1 MEQGDQIGLFGR
13 GNAPADGTERRELV
27 GTVARVTFRSE
38 QTGYTV
44 LRVAPEGEERTVTVV
59 GSMAPVAVGERI
71 VARGNWVEHPRFGRQ
86 LVVTSLERKT
96 PHTEEAMVRYLGS
109 GLAPGIGP
117 KLAER
122 IVRTFGEET
131 LDVIDDRPEE
141 LTRVPGISGEKARAL
156 GEAVRENARLRDLTL
171 LLEQHGLGARYA
183 GRIHDRYGASALTV
197 VREDP
202 YRLARD
208 IWGIGFVRADALAR
222 NLGIDADDPARV
234 EAGIVHTL
242 RRSSDVG
249 HVYLPRE
256 ELVRQ
261 SVELLG
267 VDIATV
273 EEGVA
278 ECVAGARVV
287 SEVDRIYTNALHA
300 AEVQSAE
307 LLGVLLDDRDP
318 GQRLPFDPAALHRLE
333 RERGVELDEQQ
344 RSALRTAHERHVLVI
359 TGGPGTGKTTLTRF
373 LIDQFDSHGLAVA
386 LAAPTGRAARRLA
399 ETTGREA
406 FTLHRLL
413 GFDPQTGA
421 FGRDDSNPLEAAA
434 VLVDESSMIDQ
445 RLFASLLRAL
455 APGTRL
461 VLVGDA
467 NQLPSVGPGEV
478 LRDLIRSG
486 RVPTARLS
494 RIFRQ
499 SDRSGI
505 VHNAHRVLA
514 GEPIETVE
522 PGRGDFVFVER
533 DRPQDVAEEVRRLV
547 RDFLP
552 KEAGVDP
559 IRDVQ
564 VLVPM
569 YKGDAGADALNVAL
583 QTDLNPRGTE
593 ARSGRRTFRTGDRVI
608 QLRNDYTRNV
618 FNGEVGWVDSVGS
631 AGEEMG
637 VRFDALVRIP
647 ASEWDQLALA
657 YAITVHKSQGSE
669 YEWVIMPLSTQ
680 HAILL
685 DRPLFYTAITRA
697 RRGVI
702 LVGSRRALALAMRPG
717 RSHAR
722 RTTLAER
729 MRGETD
735 RCVPADGPD
744 AY

>member
-1 MEQGDQIGLFGR
+1 MAQGDQIGLFGR
-13 GNAPADGTERRELV
+13 GGAEAAGTDGQELV

-44 LRVAPEGEERTVTVV
+44 LRVSPEGEERTVTVV

-71 VARGNWVEHPRFGRQ
+71 LARGNWVEHARFGRQ

-122 IVRTFGEET
+122 IVRTFGTET
-131 LDVIDDRPEE
+131 LDVIDARPEE
-141 LTRVPGISGEKARAL
+141 LARVPGISGEKARSLA
-156 GEAVRENARLRDLTL
+156 EAVRENSRLRDLTL

-222 NLGIDADDPARV
+222 SLGVGADDPARV

-242 RRSSDVG
+242 RRSSDLG

-256 ELVRQ
+256 ELVRA
-261 SVELLG
+261 SGDLLG
-267 VDIATV
+267 VDIAVV
-273 EEGVA
+273 EEGVE
-278 ECVAGARVV
+278 ECVASGRVV

-307 LLGVLLDDRDP
+307 LLRALLEDTDP
-318 GQRLPFDPAALHRLE
+318 SQALAFDAAALHRLE
-333 RERGVELDEQQ
+333 RERKVELDQEQ
-344 RSALRTAHERHVLVI
+344 RDALRTAHERGVLVI

-373 LIDQFDSHGLAVA
+373 LLDLFDTHGLAVV

-406 FTLHRLL
+406 STLHRLL

-421 FGRDDSNPLEAAA
+421 FGRDDAHPLEAAA

-445 RLFASLLRAL
+445 RLFASLLRAI

-505 VHNAHRVLA
+505 VSNAHRVLDGDA
-514 GEPIETVE
+514 LEMAE
-522 PGRGDFVFVER
+522 PGQGDFVFVER
-533 DRPQDVAEEVRRLV
+533 DRPQDVAAEVRRLV
-547 RDFLP
+547 REFLP
-552 KEAGVDP
+552 RHAGVDP

-569 YKGDAGADALNVAL
+569 YKGDAGADALNTAL
-583 QTDLNPRGTE
+583 QEDLNPRGEE
-593 ARSGRRTFRTGDRVI
+593 ALSGRRRFRTGDRVI

-618 FNGEVGWVDSVGS
+618 FNGEVGWVDS
-631 AGEEMG
+631 
-637 VRFDALVRIP
+637 
-647 ASEWDQLALA
+647 
-657 YAITVHKSQGSE
+657 
-669 YEWVIMPLSTQ
+669 
-680 HAILL
+680 
-685 DRPLFYTAITRA
+685 
-697 RRGVI
+697 
-702 LVGSRRALALAMRPG
+702 
-717 RSHAR
+717 
-722 RTTLAER
+722 
-729 MRGETD
+729 
-735 RCVPADGPD
+735 
-744 AY
+744 